1 MLAALAGFGLFWKHR
16 PPSSDGEARRRLL
29 SRNPRPQDLNLV
41 VFTLDTTRADHLGCY
56 GFGGAETPTIDAL
69 AEEGVLFDSATATV
83 PLTFPAHSSIF
94 TGLVPPHHGV
104 HDNGGFFLDEKTV
117 TLAKRLKGAGYQT
130 GAFIGAWVLESKWG
144 LAQGFDTYED
154 KFDLSKYKVLSLG
167 TVQKKGDEVMDEALG
182 WLQGVKDQ
190 KFFAWVHLY
199 DPHAPYDP
207 PEPYRSRHRT
217 DLYSG
222 EIAYTDHVVSRLL
235 SWLRERDLMGRTL
248 VVLTADHG
256 EGLGD
261 HGESTHGYFI
271 YDSTT
276 HVPLIIRTPWG
287 DRGRSSTQVSSVDI
301 FPTILDLL
309 GLPQE
314 PGIDGSS
321 LVRAVFD
328 TRFDLGHA
336 AYSET
341 YFPRYH
347 FGWQHLRALRRGP
360 FHFIDAPEPELYDL
374 PSDHGELHN
383 VYKAFSMRAQ
393 ELRSALELLAGTG
406 AERAPER
413 ASLDPET
420 LQKLAALGYVGN
432 TVDVDP
438 EAVLPDPKEKIKLF
452 NMMGAAKEASQE
464 DHLEEAVAQ
473 MRAVLQQDPRI
484 VDAHLTLGNWLK
496 KLKHNDEAIAEFKT
510 VLSLKPDNEIAMANL
525 ARLYKSL
532 GRTEAAIEGYK
543 GALKVDPRSPNNW
556 YQLATLYL
564 GLGRMAD
571 AEATF
576 KQALQS
582 NPKMGSAWNSL
593 GVIAF
598 KRGDY
603 AEAETLVRKALVLE
617 PKVPTGHF
625 NLAEIEAVKGNAAGA
640 TDEYKKEL
648 ETYPDTGKAYF
659 NLAQLLRKEGD
670 RPGYLRELREGVEK
684 ATDFG
689 PCYFF
694 LAREALEGGE
704 VGEAETLARRGLE
717 ADPRSGEAP
726 LGHLVLADV
735 YSRRGDAARSA
746 QEVVAA
752 RAVPA
757 PRTDDTSEP

>member
-1 MLAALAGFGLFWKHR
+1 LGALGEVGVVRLKGR
-16 PPSSDGEARRRLL
+16 PPASDGEARRRILL
-29 SRNPRPQDLNLV
+29 RTPSPKDLNVV

-56 GFGGAETPTIDAL
+56 GSSSAETPTIDAL
-69 AEEGVLFDSATATV
+69 AEEGVLFERATATV

-117 TLAKRLKGAGYQT
+117 TLAKRLKGAGYET

-167 TVQKKGDEVMDEALG
+167 TVQKKGDEVMDEALA
-182 WLQGVKDQ
+182 WLQGVKGR

-207 PEPYRSRHRT
+207 PEPYRSRHRG

-235 SWLRERDLMGRTL
+235 SFLKDGGLMGRTL

-287 DRGRSSTQVSSVDI
+287 DHGRSGTQVSSVDI
-301 FPTILDLL
+301 LPTILDLL

-321 LVRAVFD
+321 LVRSLFD
-328 TRFDLGHA
+328 PTLDLRHA

-347 FGWQHLRALRRGP
+347 FGWQHLRALRRGT
-360 FHFIDAPEPELYDL
+360 FHFIEAPEPELYDVEK
-374 PSDHGELHN
+374 DRGELQN
-383 VYKAFSMRAQ
+383 VYKAFSARAQ
-393 ELRSALELLAGTG
+393 DLRSALELLAGKG
-406 AERAPER
+406 ADRAPER
-413 ASLDPET
+413 ATLDPET

-438 EAVLPDPKEKIKLF
+438 DAVLPDPKEKVRLF

-464 DHLEEAVAQ
+464 DHLEAAVEQ
-473 MRAVLQQDPRI
+473 MRAVLKEDPKI

-510 VLSLKPDNEIAMANL
+510 VLALKPDNEIAMANL

-564 GLGRMAD
+564 GLGKMAD

-576 KQALQS
+576 RQALQS

-598 KRGDY
+598 RRGEY
-603 AEAETLVRKALVLE
+603 GEAESNVRKALSLE
-617 PKVPTGHF
+617 PRVPNGHF
-625 NLAEIEAVKGNAAGA
+625 NLAEIEEVKGDGPAAA
-640 TDEYKKEL
+640 LEYRKEL

-659 NLAQLLRKEGD
+659 NLAQLLRKQGD
-670 RPGYLRELREGVEK
+670 RAGYLRELRDGVEK

-689 PCYFF
+689 PCFFF
-694 LAREALEGGE
+694 LAREELEAGS
-704 VGEAETLARRGLE
+704 VAEAESLAERGLQ
-717 ADPRSGEAP
+717 ADPRSAEAP

-735 YSRRGDAARSA
+735 YSRRGDPARSA
-746 QEVVAA
+746 QEVVAS
-752 RAVPA
+752 RQA
-757 PRTDDTSEP
+757 PRPKPDDSSEP